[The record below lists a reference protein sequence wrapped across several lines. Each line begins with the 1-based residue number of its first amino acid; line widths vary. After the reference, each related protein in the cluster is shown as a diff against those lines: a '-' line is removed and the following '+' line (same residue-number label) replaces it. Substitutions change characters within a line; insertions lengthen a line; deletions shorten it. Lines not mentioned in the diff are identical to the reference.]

1 MSSSS
6 STDRHPHPAV
16 NAIPTQPPGKSAG
29 SLSRRNFLTGIAAAG
44 LAAGCAHS
52 PDTDTQPILDTHT
65 HFYDPTRPGGVPWP
79 PAGDSLLHRPVLPA
93 EFESL
98 ARPLGISGTVIV
110 EASPLESDNDWVLD
124 LLPRHRFLRGMIGHL
139 KPGQPGFADHL
150 QRLRRNPAFRGI
162 RTGGWD
168 GPLDAARPG
177 FLDDCGRLA
186 DAGLVLEVLIGTDQ
200 LAQVNTI
207 AARFPKLR
215 IVIDHCANLR
225 IDGKAPPAA
234 WLAGMEACANHP
246 NVHCKFSGLVEG
258 SGRSDG
264 SAPSDPA
271 FYAPVLDALWL
282 RYGPRRLIF
291 GSNWPVSARFAPL
304 DRIVGIAR
312 SYFAVRGPAAARQ
325 CLRTNAERVYHVSS
339 PT

>member
-1 MSSSS
+1 M
-6 STDRHPHPAV
+6 
-16 NAIPTQPPGKSAG
+16 NAIPTQPPGASAG
-29 SLSRRNFLTGIAAAG
+29 SLSRRDFVASLAVAG
-44 LAAGCAHS
+44 LAAGCAPTQTPER
-52 PDTDTQPILDTHT
+52 PDILDTHT

-79 PAGDSLLHRPVLPA
+79 PAGDPILHRPVLPA
-93 EFESL
+93 EFESI

-110 EASPLESDNDWVLD
+110 EASPLESDNDWVLQ
-124 LLPRHRFLRGMIGHL
+124 LLPHHRFLRGVIGHL
-139 KPGQPGFADHL
+139 KPGQPGFTEHL
-150 QRLRRNPAFRGI
+150 LRLRRNPAFRGI

-186 DAGLVLEVLIGTDQ
+186 EADLVLEVLIGTDQ

-234 WLAGMEACANHP
+234 WFAGMDACANHP

-282 RYGPRRLIF
+282 RFGPRRLIF
-291 GSNWPVSARFAPL
+291 GSNWPVSVRFAPL
-304 DRIVGIAR
+304 DRVVAIAR
-312 SYFAVRGPAAARQ
+312 DYLAPRGPAAARQ
-325 CLRTNAERVYHVSS
+325 CLRTNAEHVYQVSTHS
-339 PT
+339 